1 MASDVEEDPRL
12 LRAMLRADT
21 TCRDAEKCSSNISA
35 FSDYIMHKLAR
46 HYFEN
51 SGL

>member
-21 TCRDAEKCSSNISA
+21 TRRDAEISSSNISA
-35 FSDYIMHKLAR
+35 CSD
-46 HYFEN
+46 
-51 SGL
+51 